1 MRQPSI
7 VLGAIYTTLAMTVVV
22 LMASIVKWASHGFS
36 SEFLMLVRWGTGLA
50 VFVVLY
56 LLTRRTSRVN
66 FRTSRWLTQSGV
78 AICWTAAVFLYY
90 LSVRHI
96 PLMDATLLLNT
107 SALFAPLLA
116 LVFTGQREPPL
127 VWAGLAI
134 GFIGV
139 LIVLRPGP
147 EMFQPM
153 ALVAL
158 ASGWLMAMRI
168 FLLSRLG
175 DEPKQRTTFYS
186 LAVGL
191 GVILLLLAGTGFPI
205 ARPDWEEMLFTPS
218 EMFQP
223 LLVDTAL
230 IAAVVILGVMS
241 LLQPLL
247 TAWSLDYA
255 SVGQIGPFRYTAV
268 VIAAFMDW
276 LVWNQLPTWSSISGL
291 LLIGFGGILVVFA
304 SRQIRS

>member
-1 MRQPSI
+1 MKQPSI
-7 VLGAIYTTLAMTVVV
+7 ILGAMYTTLAMTAVV
-22 LMASIVKWASHGFS
+22 LMAAIVKWASHGFS

-50 VFVVLY
+50 VFVAFY
-56 LLTRRTSRVN
+56 LLTRQVSL
-66 FRTSRWLTQSGV
+66 RTSRWLVQSGV
-78 AICWTAAVFLYY
+78 AVCWTAAIFLYY
-90 LSVRHI
+90 LSLRYI

-107 SALFAPLLA
+107 AALFAPLLA
-116 LVFTGQREPPL
+116 WIFTGQREPPL
-127 VWAGLAI
+127 VWVGLAI

-168 FLLSRLG
+168 FLISQLG

-191 GVILLLLAGTGFPI
+191 GVILLLLASTGFPI
-205 ARPDWEEMLFTPS
+205 ARPGWEEMLFTPS
-218 EMFQP
+218 EMAQP
-223 LLVDTAL
+223 LFVDTAL

-268 VIAAFMDW
+268 IMAAVIDW
-276 LVWNQLPTWSSISGL
+276 LVWNQLPTWTGISGL
-291 LLIGFGGILVVFA
+291 LLIGFSGIVVVLA
-304 SRQIRS
+304 SRWQRTVD

>member
-1 MRQPSI
+1 MKQPSI
-7 VLGAIYTTLAMTVVV
+7 VLGATYTTLAMTTVV
-22 LMASIVKWASHGFS
+22 LMAAIVKWASHGFS
-36 SEFLMLVRWGTGLA
+36 SEFLMLIRWGTGLLA
-50 VFVVLY
+50 FIALY
-56 LLTRRTSRVN
+56 LFTRKVSL
-66 FRTSRWLTQSGV
+66 RTSRWLIQSGV

-90 LSVRHI
+90 LSVRYI

-107 SALFAPLLA
+107 AALFAPLLA
-116 LVFTGQREPPL
+116 WIFTGKREPPL
-127 VWAGLAI
+127 VLAGLLI

-168 FLLSRLG
+168 FLVSQLG

-191 GVILLLLAGTGFPI
+191 GVILLLMVSTGFPV
-205 ARPDWEEMLFTPS
+205 AQPSWEEMLFTPS
-218 EMFQP
+218 EMVEP
-223 LLVDTAL
+223 LFVNTAL

-255 SVGQIGPFRYTAV
+255 SVGKIGPFRYTAV
-268 VIAAFMDW
+268 IIAAVIDW
-276 LVWNQLPTWSSISGL
+276 LVWNQLPTWTAISGL
-291 LLIGFGGILVVFA
+291 LLIGFGGILVVFS
-304 SRQIRS
+304 SRR

>member
-7 VLGAIYTTLAMTVVV
+7 VLGAIYTTLAMMAVV
-22 LMASIVKWASHGFS
+22 LMAAIVKWASHGFS
-36 SEFLMLVRWGTGLA
+36 SEFLMLVRWGTGFA
-50 VFVVLY
+50 VFVAFY
-56 LLTRRTSRVN
+56 LLTRRVSL
-66 FRTSRWLTQSGV
+66 RTSRWLVQSGV
-78 AICWTAAVFLYY
+78 AICWTAAIFLYY
-90 LSVRHI
+90 LSVRYI

-116 LVFTGQREPPL
+116 WIFTGKREPPL

-139 LIVLRPGP
+139 LIVLGPGP
-147 EMFQPM
+147 EMFQPI

-168 FLLSRLG
+168 FLISQLG

-205 ARPDWEEMLFTPS
+205 ARPGWEEMLFTPS
-218 EMFQP
+218 EMAQP
-223 LLVDTAL
+223 LFADAAL

-268 VIAAFMDW
+268 VMAAAIDW
-276 LVWNQLPTWSSISGL
+276 LVWNQLPTWTGISGL
-291 LLIGFGGILVVFA
+291 LLIGFSGILVVLA
-304 SRQIRS
+304 SRR

>member
-1 MRQPSI
+1 MGQPSI
-7 VLGAIYTTLAMTVVV
+7 VLGAIYTTLAMTVVA

-36 SEFLMLVRWGTGLA
+36 SEFLIVVRWGTGLA
-50 VFVVLY
+50 VFVAFY
-56 LLTRRTSRVN
+56 LLTRRVSL
-66 FRTSRWLTQSGV
+66 RTARWLTQSGV
-78 AICWTAAVFLYY
+78 AVCWTAAVFLYY
-90 LSVRHI
+90 LSVRYI

-116 LVFTGQREPPL
+116 WIFAGQREPPL
-127 VWAGLAI
+127 VWVGLAI

-139 LIVLRPGP
+139 LVVLRPGP

-168 FLLSRLG
+168 FLISRLG
-175 DEPKQRTTFYS
+175 DEPKLRTTFYS

-191 GVILLLLAGTGFPI
+191 GVSLLLLAITGFPV
-205 ARPDWEEMLFTPS
+205 ARPGWEEMLFTPS
-218 EMFQP
+218 EMAQP

-247 TAWSLDYA
+247 ITWSLDYA

-268 VIAAFMDW
+268 VITAVIDW
-276 LVWNQLPTWSSISGL
+276 LVWHQLPTWTAISGL
-291 LLIGFGGILVVFA
+291 LLIGFGGTLVVLA
-304 SRQIRS
+304 SRR

>member
-1 MRQPSI
+1 MKQPSI
-7 VLGAIYTTLAMTVVV
+7 VLGAIYTTLAMTAVV
-22 LMASIVKWASHGFS
+22 LMAAIVKWASHGFS

-50 VFVVLY
+50 AFLAFY
-56 LLTRRTSRVN
+56 LLTRRVSL
-66 FRTSRWLTQSGV
+66 RTSRWLVQSGV
-78 AICWTAAVFLYY
+78 AICWTVAIFLYY
-90 LSVRHI
+90 LSVRYI

-107 SALFAPLLA
+107 AALFAPLMA
-116 LVFTGQREPPL
+116 WIFTGQREPSL
-127 VWAGLAI
+127 VWVGLAI

-158 ASGWLMAMRI
+158 ASGLLMAMRI
-168 FLLSRLG
+168 FLISQLG

-191 GVILLLLAGTGFPI
+191 GVILLLLAGTGFPV
-205 ARPDWEEMLFTPS
+205 ARPGWEGMLFTPS
-218 EMFQP
+218 EMAQP

-247 TAWSLDYA
+247 TALSLDYA

-268 VIAAFMDW
+268 VIAAVIDW
-276 LVWNQLPTWSSISGL
+276 LVWNQLPTWTGIGGL
-291 LLIGFGGILVVFA
+291 LLIGFGGIVVVLA
-304 SRQIRS
+304 SRRTH

>member
-1 MRQPSI
+1 MKQHSI
-7 VLGAIYTTLAMTVVV
+7 VLGATYTTLAMMMVV

-50 VFVVLY
+50 VFVVFY
-56 LLTRRTSRVN
+56 LMTRRVSL
-66 FRTSRWLTQSGV
+66 RTSRWLVQSGV

-90 LSVRHI
+90 LSVRYI

-107 SALFAPLLA
+107 AALFAPLLA
-116 LVFTGQREPPL
+116 WIFTGQRESPL
-127 VWAGLAI
+127 VWTGLAI

-147 EMFQPM
+147 EMFQPI

-158 ASGWLMAMRI
+158 ASGLLMAMRI
-168 FLLSRLG
+168 FLLSQLG

-191 GVILLLLAGTGFPI
+191 GVILLLLTGTGFPV
-205 ARPDWEEMLFTPS
+205 ARPGWEGMLFTPS
-218 EMFQP
+218 EMLQP
-223 LLVDTAL
+223 MLVDTAL
-230 IAAVVILGVMS
+230 ITAVVMLGVLS

-268 VIAAFMDW
+268 VFAAVIDW
-276 LVWNQLPTWSSISGL
+276 LVWNQLPTWTGISGL
-291 LLIGFGGILVVFA
+291 LLIGFGGMLVVVA
-304 SRQIRS
+304 SRK

>member
-1 MRQPSI
+1 MKQPSI

-22 LMASIVKWASHGFS
+22 LMASVVKWASHGFS
-36 SEFLMLVRWGTGLA
+36 SEFLIVVRWGTGLS
-50 VFVVLY
+50 VFIAFY
-56 LLTRRTSRVN
+56 LLTRRVSL
-66 FRTSRWLTQSGV
+66 RTSRWLAQSGLAV
-78 AICWTAAVFLYY
+78 SWTAAIFLYY
-90 LSVRHI
+90 LSVRYI

-116 LVFTGQREPPL
+116 WIFTGQRERPL

-139 LIVLRPGP
+139 MVVLRPGP

-158 ASGWLMAMRI
+158 ASGWLMAIRV
-168 FLLSRLG
+168 FLISRLG
-175 DEPKQRTTFYS
+175 DEPKLRTTFYS
-186 LAVGL
+186 LAIGL
-191 GVILLLLAGTGFPI
+191 GVSLLLLAGTGFPV
-205 ARPDWEEMLFTPS
+205 ARPGWEGMLFTPS
-218 EMFQP
+218 EILQP

-230 IAAVVILGVMS
+230 IAAVVMLGVLS

-268 VIAAFMDW
+268 IIAAVMDW
-276 LVWNQLPTWSSISGL
+276 LLWNQLPTWTAISGL
-291 LLIGFGGILVVFA
+291 LLIGFGGMLVVLA
-304 SRQIRS
+304 SRR

>member
-1 MRQPSI
+1 MKQHSI
-7 VLGAIYTTLAMTVVV
+7 VLGAMYTTLAMTVVV

-36 SEFLMLVRWGTGLA
+36 SEFLMLIRWGTGLA
-50 VFVVLY
+50 VFVVFY
-56 LLTRRTSRVN
+56 LTTRRVSL
-66 FRTSRWLTQSGV
+66 RTSRWMVQSGV
-78 AICWTAAVFLYY
+78 AICWTAAIFLYY
-90 LSVRHI
+90 LSVRYI

-107 SALFAPLLA
+107 SALFAPVLA
-116 LVFTGQREPPL
+116 WVFTDQREPPL

-147 EMFQPM
+147 EVFQPM

-168 FLLSRLG
+168 FLLSQLG

-191 GVILLLLAGTGFPI
+191 GVILLLMAGTGFPV
-205 ARPDWEEMLFTPS
+205 ARPGWEDMLFTPS
-218 EMFQP
+218 EMVQP

-268 VIAAFMDW
+268 VFAALIDW
-276 LVWNQLPTWSSISGL
+276 LVWNQLPTWTGIGGL
-291 LLIGFGGILVVFA
+291 LLIGFGGMLVVWA
-304 SRQIRS
+304 SRR